1 MHRKTTFVSLRL
13 HVLFSVRSCS
23 HSFRPAHQS
32 TVSLCHLLKQAT
44 RPNRPICKKAI
55 TNVPFFIQPTI
66 REIMGIISLM
76 SSKLK
81 MESRFPRES
90 RLLYKGH
97 SLHTA
102 AMSNSPTAEMLF
114 APNGNMGSFFCC
126 CCCCCSLCNTQRR
139 IPTGRIYCEHI
150 SFMNNKYF

>member
-1 MHRKTTFVSLRL
+1 
-13 HVLFSVRSCS
+13 
-23 HSFRPAHQS
+23 
-32 TVSLCHLLKQAT
+32 
-44 RPNRPICKKAI
+44 
-55 TNVPFFIQPTI
+55 
-66 REIMGIISLM
+66 MGIISLM

-114 APNGNMGSFFCC
+114 APNGNMGSFFFVVVVVVLCAIHRDG
-126 CCCCCSLCNTQRR
+126 SLQVESIVNTF
-139 IPTGRIYCEHI
+139 HL
-150 SFMNNKYF
+150 